1 MGPRV
6 LIVEDHHY
14 LGNLLRDVLPQAGFE
29 VELVTDAVGLI
40 SALDTFKPDVVLAD
54 FRLRGEDGLDIC
66 EAIRAH
72 PRRGAVP
79 VILHTAVDPRNLRLK
94 EAMDLPDVTLL
105 QKPAD
110 FETMVSLL
118 RQRLTSPA
126 AGMTPGPAGD
136 PLQDLPSART
146 QALPRRPIST

>member
-1 MGPRV
+1 MRRRV

-40 SALDTFKPDVVLAD
+40 GALDTFKPDVVLAD

-118 RQRLTSPA
+118 RQRLSSPA
-126 AGMTPGPAGD
+126 SAPGSGQD
-136 PLQDLPSART
+136 RGETQDLPGTRT
-146 QALPRRPIST
+146 RAVPRPPIST

>member
-1 MGPRV
+1 MRPRV
-6 LIVEDHHY
+6 LVVEDHHY

-40 SALDTFKPDVVLAD
+40 GALDTFKPDVVLAD

-72 PRRGAVP
+72 PRRGTVP

-110 FETMVSLL
+110 FETMVGLL
-118 RQRLTSPA
+118 RQRL
-126 AGMTPGPAGD
+126 AGPPGD
-136 PLQDLPSART
+136 PTQDLPGART
-146 QALPRRPIST
+146 PTLPRRPIST